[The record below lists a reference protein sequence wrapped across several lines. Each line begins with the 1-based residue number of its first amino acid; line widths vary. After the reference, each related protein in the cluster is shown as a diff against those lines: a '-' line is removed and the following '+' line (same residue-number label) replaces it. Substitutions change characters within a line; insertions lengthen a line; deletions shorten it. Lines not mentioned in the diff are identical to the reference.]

1 MLASELVRRLENIIR
16 SIGDKE
22 ILVDDR
28 DINAITEIR
37 EPNRKYYNMLTLPK
51 KEARY
56 LPM

>member
-22 ILVDDR
+22 ILVDDKE
-28 DINAITEIR
+28 INGITDITEGDK
-37 EPNRKYYNMLTLPK
+37 KYYNMLTSPK
-51 KEARY
+51 TPRK